1 MDNNEKIQLDDISFD
16 DVIGGDGVDTVAV
29 EEEIAPPQ
37 EDEKQIE
44 TSDEEDVLDDV
55 EETEEE
61 YDEEEYDEDKSE
73 EEEEDVEESELELSV
88 VNEVLDKLGYDLEG
102 DNYEDTADGLATM
115 AEDVAS
121 KIADDRIDKIMD
133 SFPLVKKHLEYVLAG
148 GKSQNFMEA
157 YDPNL
162 DYNEVNIEE
171 DDYRSQK
178 AILGDYL
185 ELKGHDND
193 FIQSMLTDFEDTGK
207 LYEKAEAAKNA
218 LAKHQ
223 GQQREQMIEKQRQQT
238 DSQRRQLEDFWD
250 NVEDRIEDAEDFAGI
265 QITKRDKGE
274 FFDYLSVPVTREG
287 YTQRDLDHAEADMD
301 IKLAIDYL
309 MYTGFDLSSLIDSK
323 AKTQTAKSL
332 KERISRNE
340 DRVKSTRRSTRRSK
354 NVDLD
359 NLDLSI

>member
-61 YDEEEYDEDKSE
+61 YDEEEYDEDESE

-223 GQQREQMIEKQRQQT
+223 GDQRAQMIEKQKQQT